1 MISFPSLLLS
11 HAQNAG
17 IKTPPNVDDY
27 DATQYSHFYVYECV
41 QLARPIIGESHV
53 RNAEIIAAVPQNKI
67 EKITMRELRKLGV
80 V

>member
-17 IKTPPNVDDY
+17 IKAPSNVDDY
-27 DATQYSHFYVYECV
+27 DAEQYPHFHVYKCV
-41 QLARPIIGESHV
+41 QVGRPIIGESHV
-53 RNAEIIAAVPQNKI
+53 RNAIIIAAVPQNKI
-67 EKITMRELRKLGV
+67 QKITFKELKKLGV